1 MGKRP
6 AQPPRKLAVKK
17 ETLRKLDPQELRQ
30 ASGGARPTTNQTY
43 TCAAEE

>member
-6 AQPPRKLAVKK
+6 ELKKLAVKK
-17 ETLRKLDPQELRQ
+17 ETLRRLEPQQLKQ
-30 ASGGARPTTNQTY
+30 VSGGRPATQTY